1 METTSKI
8 SIINHINRTK
18 GVKIRMS
25 VSIYVERTLDKIQ
38 HHSQQKDSEDLRIE
52 GQKAFMKNLQLTSFS
67 MVKDWELSL

>member
-25 VSIYVERTLDKIQ
+25 VSIYVERTVDKIQ
-38 HHSQQKDSEDLRIE
+38 HHSQQKDSED
-52 GQKAFMKNLQLTSFS
+52 
-67 MVKDWELSL
+67 